1 MDCSMPGFPVLHYLP
16 EFAQTHVYWV
26 VDAIQISHPLS
37 SPSPPAFNLSKHQG
51 LFQWVVSS
59 HQYWSFSFSI
69 RTPNVQ
75 GWFPLGLPDLISL
88 LSKQHSG
95 VFSIIIIW
103 KYKFLDT
110 QPSSWSN
117 SHTCTWLLD
126 SFDYMNLCWQSNI
139 WVTQKYICILIQI
152 T

>member
-1 MDCSMPGFPVLHYLP
+1 MDYGTPGSLLHHYLP
-16 EFAQTHVYWV
+16 EVAQIHVHWV
-26 VDAIQISHPLS
+26 GDIIYLICCPLLLLPSVFPIRVFSRFFTSVGQS
-37 SPSPPAFNLSKHQG
+37 SGASASAS
-51 LFQWVVSS
+51 V
-59 HQYWSFSFSI
+59 
-69 RTPNVQ
+69 TPLNIQ
-75 GWFPLGLPDLISL
+75 GWFPLGLTGLISL
-88 LSKQHSG
+88 LPKWLLR
-95 VFSIIIIW
+95 VFSSTTVW
-103 KYKFLDT
+103 KHQFFST